1 VSVNGTHWG
10 DESLM
15 MWVPKHRSSV
25 SPTRATG
32 FETLSLWLPLECA
45 GWSSAHVADVCR
57 ESGMQALRRDIH
69 SGGVTWEDVTRAF
82 KASSTTS

>member
-1 VSVNGTHWG
+1 
-10 DESLM
+10 
-15 MWVPKHRSSV
+15 
-25 SPTRATG
+25 
-32 FETLSLWLPLECA
+32 LWLPLECA

-69 SGGVTWEDVTRAF
+69 CGGVTWEDVTRAF